1 MPTPSPAM
9 VEAGP
14 PLTTKRAKL
23 HVGIIGLGYVG
34 APLALELAKHFD
46 VLGYDINQA
55 RIDELCAGEDATH
68 ELDLAELA
76 TTSCRFT
83 CALDE
88 LRGCEIYVVTVP
100 TPVTDANVPDLRPV
114 EAASRTVA
122 QVLKPGDLVI
132 YESTVYPGVTE
143 EICVPILEA
152 GSGLTWLS
160 HFNVGY
166 SPERINPGD
175 KVHTLTTT
183 AKIVSGDTKQ
193 TLERVDALYSAITT
207 TYKATTIKV
216 AEAAK
221 VIENT
226 QRDVNIA
233 LVNELSQIFNRLEID
248 TNDVIDAAASKWN
261 FHPYRPGLVGG
272 HCISVDPFYLTHR
285 ATIAGYNADLILA
298 SRQINDHM
306 VDHIVNETVRMMFIH
321 DVGGANATVTIMGC
335 TFKENVPDIRNSKVF
350 KIAQLL
356 QVSFGLHVQ
365 LYDPWADIAEV
376 EHEYEMTHVVLPQL
390 LKPSDVIILAVPHEL
405 ILRDGWAGIERL
417 APAGDFIVLDVKSA
431 LDRELAPARC
441 KLWRP

>member
-1 MPTPSPAM
+1 MSTPSPAL
-9 VEAGP
+9 VAAAP
-14 PLTTKRAKL
+14 AVAAKQAKL
-23 HVGIIGLGYVG
+23 RVGVIGLGYVG

-46 VLGYDINQA
+46 VLGYDINPA
-55 RIDELCAGEDATH
+55 RIDELRAGEDATH
-68 ELDLAELA
+68 ELDLATLA
-76 TTSCRFT
+76 STSCTFT
-83 CALDE
+83 CVLDE
-88 LRGCEIYVVTVP
+88 LKSCEVYVVTVP

-143 EICVPILEA
+143 EICVPLLEA
-152 GSGLTWLS
+152 GSGLEWKRE
-160 HFNVGY
+160 FNVGY

-183 AKIVSGDTKQ
+183 AKVVSGDTPQ
-193 TLERVDALYSAITT
+193 TLARVDALYSAITT

-261 FHPYRPGLVGG
+261 FLPFRPGLVGG
-272 HCISVDPFYLTHR
+272 HCISVDPFYLSHR
-285 ATIAGYNADLILA
+285 ATMAGYNADLILA

-306 VDHIVNETVRMMFIH
+306 VDHIVNETVRMMFVH

-350 KIAQLL
+350 KIAQQL
-356 QVSFGLHVQ
+356 QASFGLRVQ
-365 LYDPWADIAEV
+365 LYDPWADLAEV
-376 EHEYEMTHVVLPQL
+376 EHEYGMTHVVLPQL
-390 LKPSDVIILAVPHEL
+390 LKPSEVIILAVPHEL
-405 ILRDGWAGIERL
+405 ILRDGWAGIEQL
-417 APAGDFIVLDVKSA
+417 APTGDFIVMDIKSA
-431 LDRELAPARC
+431 LDRSQAPARC
-441 KLWRP
+441 TLWRP